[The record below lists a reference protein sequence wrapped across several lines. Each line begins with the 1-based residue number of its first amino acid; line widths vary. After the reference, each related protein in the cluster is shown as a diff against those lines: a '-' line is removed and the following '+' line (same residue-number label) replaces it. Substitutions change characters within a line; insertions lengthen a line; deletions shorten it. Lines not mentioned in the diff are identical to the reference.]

1 MNREDTELLD
11 QVQEQIQE
19 FVPEYNN
26 EDFKDLGLTPQ
37 EIFFAYL
44 TVKYNNPTQAYE
56 EAFGVPYKTA
66 LIQGKKLEKN
76 PKIKEAI
83 AILYDEI
90 WKEAMAV
97 LPIRLLRD
105 LESIRTLNVA
115 SYMAGNRF
123 KNPEDLTEQQQLML
137 EGIEFQTNNK
147 TGETL
152 LVYKFPNKGTVY
164 SKYLELIKM
173 QRETTKEKESSA
185 TDREAAEMVKSIFG
199 GILEQKS

>member
-44 TVKYNNPTQAYE
+44 TVKHNNPTQAYE

-66 LIQGKKLEKN
+66 LVQGKKLEKN

-115 SYMAGNRF
+115 SYMAGDRY
-123 KNPEDLTEQQQLML
+123 KNPEDLTEEQQLML

-173 QRETTKEKESSA
+173 QRETTKEKESTA
-185 TDREAAEMVKSIFG
+185 TDREAADMVKSIFG
-199 GILEQKS
+199 GLVGQ